1 MLGDDF
7 DPERVALVEDPPPDV
22 VALLDGPAAE
32 PAAPLRV
39 ARPNSDRIT
48 IDATLPRPALVVVS
62 EQFFP
67 GWEARVDGKPVALAK
82 VNAVLMGV
90 AVAEGS
96 HHITLEFLPKPV
108 ILGVRLA
115 LATFGAIIV
124 LFVVDTLR
132 HRRRVQREVI
142 HEPWREST

>member
-1 MLGDDF
+1 
-7 DPERVALVEDPPPDV
+7 
-22 VALLDGPAAE
+22 
-32 PAAPLRV
+32 
-39 ARPNSDRIT
+39 
-48 IDATLPRPALVVVS
+48 
-62 EQFFP
+62 
-67 GWEARVDGKPVALAK
+67 VDGKPVALAK